1 MRCLA
6 PGPVATAQSNVLAHG
21 FGSCNWAFHL
31 SDPQAV
37 YREREKLFH
46 AAVILGAE
54 HTAFVDCL
62 ESRATHEMR
71 EALVEQLKVCGDSV
85 MDSYLEFPS
94 VFFAQ
99 QEKAASQSLG
109 GMRRDDPPRCFADV
123 RVVTSQTACVS
134 RSEFLSI
141 AELAI
146 RLEALRSNSALGLG
160 KLLIAD

>member
-1 MRCLA
+1 MPSTGQAIRSRGGVFFYRLSIGMLDA
-6 PGPVATAQSNVLAHG
+6 MPGAWARGNRPEHNVLTHG
-21 FGSCNWAFHL
+21 FGSCNRAIRL
-31 SDPQAV
+31 SDPEAV
-37 YREREKLFH
+37 YRDREKLFH

-71 EALVEQLKVCGDSV
+71 EALVEQLKVCGERV

-109 GMRRDDPPRCFADV
+109 DMRRDDPPRSFKDG
-123 RVVTSQTACVS
+123 RVVTGQTA
-134 RSEFLSI
+134 
-141 AELAI
+141 
-146 RLEALRSNSALGLG
+146 
-160 KLLIAD
+160 